1 MASVVLSC
9 TLLIVICSGWCNAYS
24 LRHLS
29 RLHVVPLHASR
40 YDYDYLVVG
49 GGSGGVASA
58 RRAAGYGA
66 RVALVEKSRL
76 GGTCVN
82 AGCVPKK
89 IMYNAASVAE
99 TMRHSAEFG
108 FKVDVAAFSWSDLKN
123 RMQAYIARLNSVY
136 DRMLANSNVTV
147 IEGEAS
153 FVDSSTVH
161 VGDRTVTAANILIA
175 VGGKP
180 WLPSP
185 NELHGVQHCISS
197 DDIFQLQKLPRRV
210 AVIGGGY
217 IGVELAGVLKALGAD
232 THIFTLWKNLLSDR
246 FDSTIVET
254 LQQEM
259 QRQGIV
265 HHAECSVAEV
275 RKSADDGP
283 LTLVMKDGSRH
294 GTFEQVKTAASLHNV
309 VRYLKCFNLLRI
321 LLRSSWRQAGCQTP
335 GL

>member
-1 MASVVLSC
+1 MVDTEREEFASRRCIFQRKMAAVVLSC

-24 LRHLS
+24 LRRLS
-29 RLHVVPLHASR
+29 RLHVVPLHTSR

-66 RVALVEKSRL
+66 RVALVEKSKL

-89 IMYNAASVAE
+89 IMYNAASVAD
-99 TMRHSAEFG
+99 TIRHSAEFG
-108 FKVDVAAFSWSDLKN
+108 FKVDITAFNWQELKN
-123 RMQAYIARLNSVY
+123 RMQAYIARLNSIY
-136 DRMLANSNVTV
+136 GRMLVNSNVTV
-147 IEGEAS
+147 MEGEAN
-153 FVDSSTVH
+153 FVDGSTVQ
-161 VGDRTVTAANILIA
+161 VGDRLVTAANILIA

-185 NELHGVQHCISS
+185 NELPGVQHCISS
-197 DDIFQLQKLPRRV
+197 DDIFRLQELPRRV

-232 THIFTLWKNLLSDR
+232 THIFTLWKTLLSDR

-265 HHAECSVAEV
+265 HHAECSIAEV
-275 RKSADDGP
+275 TKSSEDGT
-283 LTLVMKDGSRH
+283 LTLMMKDGSRH
-294 GTFEQVKTAASLHNV
+294 GPFEQVERAAFSATCCN
-309 VRYLKCFNLLRI
+309 I
-321 LLRSSWRQAGCQTP
+321 
-335 GL
+335 